1 MSEDDAP
8 TFASEVG
15 DRRIVWAPQPGPQEI
30 LLRCGVQDL
39 FFGGARGGAKLS
51 PLTSLVC
58 TPKGWIQIGSLTVG
72 SVVSDPT
79 TGGVCRVIG
88 VFPQGVKDI
97 YKVTMDDD
105 ASCLVGLEHL
115 WAYKLP
121 CRLRPRTKFSSE
133 REFAEEVLGANAKA
147 SERWDNLWVGDTSE
161 LIEALE
167 AGMRPRIPLTEPV
180 IFTVNG
186 RTGDGPVTPY
196 LAGVLL
202 GDGYLGNVSVTA
214 CDDEVRDYL
223 LAAGFVADK
232 GLHTDGRPK
241 SYRATGDLRRA
252 VDQWC
257 RNHGLHGKHAWD
269 KFVPSYVLTAGLE
282 YRLEFLRGLMDTDGT
297 VDERG
302 RCYFTSTSKALA
314 EGVQH
319 IVRSLG
325 GKASMSESSPTYT
338 HNGEKKT
345 GRVAYKVRVWL
356 KRTSVLFKIE
366 RKKARCTDSWNGG
379 YELMR
384 EVVSIEKVGAE
395 EAVCIRVDT
404 PHGLYLTDDFIVTHN
419 TDGLIGDAGY
429 HVVQNPVHANA
440 ILFRKTYKQLD
451 EIVRRTQQIYPT
463 MGLKYNAADYVWK
476 HPKGAQIR
484 LRYLENDA
492 DAEEYQGF
500 NLTYVGVDEVG
511 NFGSPVGID
520 RLWGALRSAHGVKPL
535 RRLTGNPGGPGT
547 VWIRERYIKGR
558 EPFVPFKY
566 RPNPQVP
573 FEVDAVFIPSR
584 LEDNRIL
591 VEQDPGYEARL
602 AAIGDPE
609 LYKAWRYGDWYVLK
623 GAYFSS
629 YSDNTHVYHEA
640 ELDPWLPRWIA
651 IDWGF
656 SHNSAVMWAAWDG
669 ETVYVEREYLT
680 SGLTPIQLAERIVQ
694 LNNGQPLERIFLSHD
709 AFGRRTSER
718 TIAMDMGDVFRAN
731 GLPMPTS
738 SDRDRKGSLQV
749 LQHRFTTNTL
759 KIHASCH
766 KLREAIKLAQRDEK
780 NPEDVAKWEGDDAL
794 DALMYLCKV
803 APGDIRIPDEV
814 RLRRLIT
821 AKDPH
826 GRHMQWLHAKGT
838 TTSGGS
844 GVSFRRSGPRWAR

>member
-1 MSEDDAP
+1 MTDPDAP

-39 FFGGARGGAKLS
+39 FFGGARGGAKAIPNSFRINNLR
-51 PLTSLVC
+51 
-58 TPKGWIQIGSLTVG
+58 GSVPIADLTVG
-72 SVVSDPT
+72 DQIVHPSGATQSVL
-79 TGGVCRVIG
+79 GVY
-88 VFPQGVKDI
+88 PQGVKPV
-97 YKVTMDDD
+97 YTLTLESGLSAECTMD
-105 ASCLVGLEHL
+105 HL
-115 WAYKLP
+115 WNVILDD
-121 CRLRPRTKFSSE
+121 TG
-133 REFAEEVLGANAKA
+133 EFVLTTAMLNGLLA
-147 SERWDNLWVGDTSE
+147 DGHDV
-161 LIEALE
+161 
-167 AGMRPRIPLTEPV
+167 RIPVIVNDYGPTEKQRV
-180 IFTVNG
+180 
-186 RTGDGPVTPY
+186 
-196 LAGVLL
+196 
-202 GDGYLGNVSVTA
+202 VSVEYIR
-214 CDDEVRDYL
+214 DDECTCIKVSEPDGL
-223 LAAGFVADK
+223 FV
-232 GLHTDGRPK
+232 L
-241 SYRATGDLRRA
+241 
-252 VDQWC
+252 
-257 RNHGLHGKHAWD
+257 
-269 KFVPSYVLTAGLE
+269 
-282 YRLEFLRGLMDTDGT
+282 
-297 VDERG
+297 
-302 RCYFTSTSKALA
+302 
-314 EGVQH
+314 
-319 IVRSLG
+319 
-325 GKASMSESSPTYT
+325 
-338 HNGEKKT
+338 
-345 GRVAYKVRVWL
+345 
-356 KRTSVLFKIE
+356 
-366 RKKARCTDSWNGG
+366 WNG
-379 YELMR
+379 
-384 EVVSIEKVGAE
+384 
-395 EAVCIRVDT
+395 
-404 PHGLYLTDDFIVTHN
+404 IVTHN

-476 HPKGAQIR
+476 HPRGAQIR

-558 EPFVPFKY
+558 EPFVPFTY
-566 RPNPQVP
+566 RPNPQIP

-591 VEQDPGYEARL
+591 IEQDPGYEARL

-623 GAYFSS
+623 GAFFGS
-629 YSDNTHVYHEA
+629 YSDSTHVYHDA

-669 ETVYVEREYLT
+669 DSIYVEREYLT

-694 LNNGQPLERIFLSHD
+694 LNNSQPLERIFLSHD

-731 GLPMPTS
+731 GLPAPTS

-766 KLREAIKLAQRDEK
+766 KLREAVKLAQRDEK

-814 RLRRLIT
+814 RIRRLIT
-821 AKDPH
+821 SKDPQ